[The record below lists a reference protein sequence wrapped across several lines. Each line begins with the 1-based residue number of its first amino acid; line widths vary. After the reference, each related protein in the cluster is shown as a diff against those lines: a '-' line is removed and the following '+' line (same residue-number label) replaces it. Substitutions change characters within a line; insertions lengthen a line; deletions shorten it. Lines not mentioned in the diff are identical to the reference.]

1 MLNNTNNVISCISR
15 LAIYSSNTPLG
26 RNMSYL
32 RFKYDVNFT
41 DGLHVNLIR
50 LNNVEFP
57 DLTRQGLINVVTD
70 MYFARNCT
78 DKFPGFTDEMIETI
92 LYDVCVN

>member
-1 MLNNTNNVISCISR
+1 MQFQIKILRFVYKMLNNTNNVISCISR
-15 LAIYSSNTPLG
+15 LANYSSKHALG
-26 RNMSYL
+26 ANMSYL

-41 DGLHVNLIR
+41 DGLHVNLTR

-78 DKFPGFTDEMIETI
+78 DKFSRF
-92 LYDVCVN
+92 Y